1 MSRRSIII
9 PVCGTGLVLF
19 VSLPAV
25 RHGYGLC
32 DTVACVVTTGQ
43 HATRYATGY
52 SDGAISRVRA
62 GMTGDEV
69 LRILGEPL
77 ERVTWSSWPEG
88 EWKYSQPATS
98 SGHYHLRTV
107 RFSQDGKVSDVYKL
121 FYFD

>member
-1 MSRRSIII
+1 
-9 PVCGTGLVLF
+9 
-19 VSLPAV
+19 
-25 RHGYGLC
+25 
-32 DTVACVVTTGQ
+32 
-43 HATRYATGY
+43 
-52 SDGAISRVRA
+52 
-62 GMTGDEV
+62 MTGDEV
-69 LRILGEPL
+69 LRKLGEPL